1 MAKFLDTMEIT
12 SSLQRILKNAKDKVV
27 LISPYIDICSRYK
40 SLIEEKNE
48 NHIQVYI
55 VWGKKKKQFKFDNE
69 TKDWIK
75 SMDFVEETFNKDLHA
90 KCYLN
95 EEEAIITSMNL
106 YEASQKN
113 VEMGVL
119 LTKKDDSEAYDNL
132 WKEVRRIIKEK
143 PNVIFVQKKSTS
155 KKEGFCIRC
164 KEQIK
169 IDPSHPYCLKDYKQW
184 NKYKDESYEETK
196 GVCHI
201 CGKPHK
207 SSIKKPVCL
216 DCYKKN
222 KSLFK
227 NV

>member
-48 NHIQVYI
+48 NHVQVYI
-55 VWGKKKKQFKFDNE
+55 VWGKKKKQFKFNNE
-69 TKDWIK
+69 IKDWIK
-75 SMDFVEETFNKDLHA
+75 SMDYVEEIFNKDLHA

-95 EEEAIITSMNL
+95 EKEAIITSMNL

-119 LTKKDDSEAYDNL
+119 LTKKEDSEAYDNL
-132 WKEVRRIIKEK
+132 WEEVRRLIKNK
-143 PNVIFVQKKSTS
+143 PNLIFIHKKGTS

-169 IDPSHPYCLKDYKQW
+169 LNPKIPLCKKCYKSW
-184 NKYKDESYEETK
+184 SKYSDKTYEEK
-196 GVCHI
+196 FCHI
-201 CGKPHK
+201 CSKENK
-207 SSIKKPVCL
+207 SSLDKPICYSCDKKS
-216 DCYKKN
+216 K
-222 KSLFK
+222 
-227 NV
+227 

>member
-48 NHIQVYI
+48 NHVQVYI
-55 VWGKKKKQFKFDNE
+55 VWGKKKKQLKFDSE
-69 TKDWIK
+69 TKEWIK
-75 SMDFVEETFNKDLHA
+75 SMDFVEDIFNKNLHA

-113 VEMGVL
+113 NVEMGVL
-119 LTKKDDSEAYDNL
+119 LTKQDDNEAYDNL
-132 WKEVRRIIKEK
+132 WKEVKRIIKNK
-143 PNVIFVQKKSTS
+143 PNLIFIQKKAES

-164 KEQIK
+164 KKPIK
-169 IDPSHPYCLKDYKQW
+169 LDPSHPYCKKDYEEWK
-184 NKYKDESYEETK
+184 KYEVKDYEEKK

-201 CGKPHK
+201 CGKPNK
-207 SSIKKPVCL
+207 SSMNKPSCL
-216 DCYKKN
+216 SCYKKN

-227 NV
+227 